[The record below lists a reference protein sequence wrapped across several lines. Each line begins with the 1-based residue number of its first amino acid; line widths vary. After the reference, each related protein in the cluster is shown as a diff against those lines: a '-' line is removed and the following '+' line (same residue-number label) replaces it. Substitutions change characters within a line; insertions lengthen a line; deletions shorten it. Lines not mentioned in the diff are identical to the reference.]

1 MPSQTSS
8 VEQINEWHLQNGWN
22 GVGYHYVIR
31 RNGDIE
37 RGRTLEVVGA
47 HCLNHNLHS
56 IGICYEGGLDDKGQP
71 ADTRTKEQKRAI
83 CQLLVDLKKN
93 FPRRVLQVTTNSA
106 TKHVLVL
113 MSQNTLTSNQNQISC
128 ICYSIEEMRLIIC
141 ESHFFVVS
149 LRQPGIVGVIVSG
162 HSC

>member
-1 MPSQTSS
+1 MRLIFWIILHCSAVMPSQTSS

-37 RGRTLEVVGA
+37 IGRTLEVVGA

-83 CQLLVDLKKN
+83 RQLLVDLKKK
-93 FPRRVLQVTTNSA
+93 FPKARIAGHNEFSDKACPCFDVSEYSDLQPKPN
-106 TKHVLVL
+106 
-113 MSQNTLTSNQNQISC
+113 
-128 ICYSIEEMRLIIC
+128 
-141 ESHFFVVS
+141 
-149 LRQPGIVGVIVSG
+149 
-162 HSC
+162 